1 MRTIKFRLNTFAKSF
16 NASRRPGA
24 LMEFM
29 LKCAPEKSEGF
40 KTEPF
45 EMSIFTDWG
54 CSSGS
59 EKAKLISPKKT
70 VFKIAHDLED

>member
-1 MRTIKFRLNTFAKSF
+1 
-16 NASRRPGA
+16 
-24 LMEFM
+24 M

-45 EMSIFTDWG
+45 EMSISTERG

-59 EKAKLISPKKT
+59 EKAKPRERERKRVYCTIKT
-70 VFKIAHDLED
+70 TTTIYRYVPCYQVC

>member
-1 MRTIKFRLNTFAKSF
+1 ML
-16 NASRRPGA
+16 
-24 LMEFM
+24 EFM

-45 EMSIFTDWG
+45 EMSISTERG

-59 EKAKLISPKKT
+59 EKAKPREREKESLLHYKDVDT
-70 VFKIAHDLED
+70 

>member
-1 MRTIKFRLNTFAKSF
+1 MTIKFRLNTFAKSF

-29 LKCAPEKSEGF
+29 LKCAPEKSDGF

-45 EMSIFTDWG
+45 EMSISTERG

-59 EKAKLISPKKT
+59 EKAKPRERERKRVYCTIKT
-70 VFKIAHDLED
+70 

>member
-1 MRTIKFRLNTFAKSF
+1 ML
-16 NASRRPGA
+16 
-24 LMEFM
+24 EFM

-45 EMSIFTDWG
+45 EMSISTERG

-59 EKAKLISPKKT
+59 EKAKPREREREKESLLHWEKESLLHYKDVDT
-70 VFKIAHDLED
+70 

>member
-1 MRTIKFRLNTFAKSF
+1 
-16 NASRRPGA
+16 
-24 LMEFM
+24 M

-45 EMSIFTDWG
+45 EMSISTERG

-59 EKAKLISPKKT
+59 EKAKPREREREKESLLHYKDVDT
-70 VFKIAHDLED
+70 

>member
-1 MRTIKFRLNTFAKSF
+1 ML
-16 NASRRPGA
+16 
-24 LMEFM
+24 EFM

-45 EMSIFTDWG
+45 EMSISTERG

-59 EKAKLISPKKT
+59 EKAKPRERERKRVYCTIKT
-70 VFKIAHDLED
+70 